1 MKIYLACTAEL
12 KKEFAEKKVIPE
24 DIYVLESFYSISEW
38 QKPLVNRFKGFLLDS
53 GAFTFLNANKS
64 KKNVDFE
71 RYADAYADFI
81 KSYKIKRYFEL
92 DIDPIVGLKEV
103 ERLRNRI
110 ENRVGWQSIPVWHL
124 KRGKEYFLQ
133 MVKDYKY
140 VAIGGIVTKEI
151 KTQLY
156 EKLFPWFIQTA
167 HKNCCMIHG
176 LGYTSIKGLYKYHF
190 DSVDSSTWANATRF
204 GEVHIFRNGIIKRIG
219 SVEKNKKVRSLK
231 DPIKTRLL
239 NVLEWEKFQKFAN
252 NNL

>member
-1 MKIYLACTAEL
+1 MKVYLACTAEL

-24 DIYVLESFYSISEW
+24 DIYVLESFYSINEW

-64 KKNVDFE
+64 KHSVDFE

-110 ENRVGWQSIPVWHL
+110 ESKVGWQSIPVWHL

-167 HKNCCMIHG
+167 HKNGCMIHG
-176 LGYTSIKGLYKYHF
+176 LGYTDTNNLSKYHF
-190 DSVDSSTWANATRF
+190 DSVDSSTWTVGRRF
-204 GEVHIFRNGIIKRIG
+204 GEVSWFNKGVVLRRKSKNIGRKIKDTTAINWF
-219 SVEKNKKVRSLK
+219 SFQEWLK
-231 DPIKTRLL
+231 Y
-239 NVLEWEKFQKFAN
+239 QKFAD